1 MLSGISL
8 PHILLLLL
16 IVVLI
21 FGTSKLK
28 NVGKDLG
35 GAIKGFKESMRG
47 DDEQAVPPAAPQ
59 TRQQPPVIAP
69 TSTAPTSSDH
79 VDSTSSHSADSHSS
93 SEPRQGQ

>member
-28 NVGKDLG
+28 NIGKDIG
-35 GAIKGFKESMRG
+35 GAVKGFKDSMKTE
-47 DDEQAVPPAAPQ
+47 DEAVTPPAQIQQ
-59 TRQQPPVIAP
+59 TQTPPPPVQPTPVQPPTDQKP
-69 TSTAPTSSDH
+69 
-79 VDSTSSHSADSHSS
+79 
-93 SEPRQGQ
+93 GQ

>member
-16 IVVLI
+16 IVVMV

-35 GAIKGFKESMRG
+35 SAIKGFKESMKG
-47 DDEQAVPPAAPQ
+47 DDEPAAPTATPAPPAQIQQAQ
-59 TRQQPPVIAP
+59 TPPAQPTAVQQP
-69 TSTAPTSSDH
+69 TDQKS
-79 VDSTSSHSADSHSS
+79 
-93 SEPRQGQ
+93 GQ